1 MSQDNVKISLKE
13 KIGSE
18 IIHDPDLKYLMEN
31 EVRFA
36 IISALNLFREPLNL
50 SKLSKITAYPITTLI
65 HHIPSLLEK
74 DLIVNSKVPQ
84 KRGKFYYLSD
94 KTEKLLAVSDNEPNS
109 QQFFDN
115 IEKAKNMSIEEYQSH
130 LKEYYQ
136 VMVESQSLDES
147 TSNALLSIAIFNKNI
162 TNFTNNFIQKIILK
176 IKRGETIN
184 FDLPLGFISNSLF
197 SFAFSSVLQVKEFQK
212 IFFTFYNDLIEF
224 KQKIDNEN
232 KIGKQKILET
242 NYLYLSMS
250 PVINIEEFD

>member
-1 MSQDNVKISLKE
+1 
-13 KIGSE
+13 
-18 IIHDPDLKYLMEN
+18 
-31 EVRFA
+31 
-36 IISALNLFREPLNL
+36 
-50 SKLSKITAYPITTLI
+50 
-65 HHIPSLLEK
+65 
-74 DLIVNSKVPQ
+74 
-84 KRGKFYYLSD
+84 
-94 KTEKLLAVSDNEPNS
+94 
-109 QQFFDN
+109 
-115 IEKAKNMSIEEYQSH
+115 
-130 LKEYYQ
+130 
-136 VMVESQSLDES
+136 MVESQSLDES

-212 IFFTFYNDLIEF
+212 IFFTFYNELIEF